1 MQLRL
6 TSDGGVEAPWIS
18 MLTEEFV
25 IAHHPESCLSQFRQ
39 YSLEPSAQL
48 TESQQ
53 QGQTE
58 SKTVF
63 QYKLLNNKLQKRS
76 VGSVM
81 KPDPTM

>member
-1 MQLRL
+1 M
-6 TSDGGVEAPWIS
+6 
-18 MLTEEFV
+18 

-58 SKTVF
+58 SKTVS
-63 QYKLLNNKLQKRS
+63 QYKQAAEEKRGLCHEARPHNVIRLMFSIEFYFPTAVFNVLNA
-76 VGSVM
+76 
-81 KPDPTM
+81 